1 MKNTSLPNYISHLIP
16 PDCDEVSSGRSDA
29 ASSGCD
35 NVGSA
40 SSKVSLPFSS
50 PPTTGSSLSFS
61 VSSDSLFSS
70 SSASDFS
77 SLGTTTSSV
86 SFFAVSEI

>member
-1 MKNTSLPNYISHLIP
+1 MYHLLP
-16 PDCDEVSSGRSDA
+16 PDCDEVSSGRPDA

-35 NVGSA
+35 VGSA

-50 PPTTGSSLSFS
+50 PSTTGSSLSFS
-61 VSSDSLFSS
+61 VSSFSLFSS

-77 SLGTTTSSV
+77 SLGTTSSSV